1 MLTGFDWWCRFKST
15 AQEVNL
21 VELIIMSLLVILSVE
36 VSPGMM
42 EENNDTIL
50 IKKNTGEALKCAG
63 AHDKGS
69 WYSDITTQN

>member
-36 VSPGMM
+36 VSPVKS
-42 EENNDTIL
+42 EPQTETESL
-50 IKKNTGEALKCAG
+50 KVRTGEALKCAG